1 LSVQEDTVLK
11 NLALDLKKTN
21 SDMFIQFCKFND
33 ITNIQNDT
41 FCQEMKEFDP
51 ESLIVSIVSE
61 TQKLFDYKP
70 RFEMR

>member
-1 LSVQEDTVLK
+1 MSVQEDTVLK

>member
-1 LSVQEDTVLK
+1 VQEDTVLK